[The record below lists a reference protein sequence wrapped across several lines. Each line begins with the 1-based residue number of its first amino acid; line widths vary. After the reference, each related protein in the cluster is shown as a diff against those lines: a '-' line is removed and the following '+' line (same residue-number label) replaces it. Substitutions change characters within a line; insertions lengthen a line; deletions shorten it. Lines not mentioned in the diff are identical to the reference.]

1 MRLRTVGL
9 KLSLALAAL
18 VAGALAIVYLA
29 VVPTLKNQL
38 VDGRMEQLER
48 TANAIVID
56 FARESAEPDF
66 VLRDF
71 VATESQVRGAR
82 LRIYTYFSETPP
94 VFLTSIADSRPTGS
108 PSEEQDP
115 IAVRAAEHR
124 RTTSGIVAQGGS
136 QVAEVAVPFAD
147 GNFLLVSA
155 PLDDALETVS
165 LVRERLL
172 AAGALALLAAVLVG
186 FLLSRIFSRRVHR
199 LERAAN
205 RIAGGQFDEPVVD
218 SSADELGEL
227 ARAFDRMRE
236 QLATLERARR
246 EFIANASH
254 ELRTPIFALGGHV
267 ELLTDEDMDEPT
279 RREFLTEMR
288 LQIERLTR
296 LATDLL
302 DLSRLDAGRL
312 HVEMVPVDLGETAA
326 SLAAEF
332 GGVGR
337 GREHRL
343 EAEAEAGALALADE
357 ERVRQIGRILVE
369 NAIIHTPPGTEVRL
383 STADTD
389 DGVELRVEDTG
400 PGIPPD
406 DQQHVFE
413 RFYRSGDAVSSGSG
427 LGLAIARELAGVM
440 GGEIVLD
447 SRPGRTVLTLKLP
460 RSHVPV
466 EEPEHALAR

>member
-1 MRLRTVGL
+1 MRFRTVGL
-9 KLSLALAAL
+9 KLSLALVAL
-18 VAGALAIVYLA
+18 VAGALAVVYIA
-29 VVPTLKNQL
+29 VVPTLREVL
-38 VDGRMEQLER
+38 VDGRIAQLER
-48 TANAIVID
+48 TADAIVSD
-56 FARESAEPDF
+56 YARDRVDPALF
-66 VLRDF
+66 RIF
-71 VATESQVRGAR
+71 VAGESQTRGAR
-82 LRIYTYFSETPP
+82 VAIYSYLSEENP
-94 VFLTSIADSRPTGS
+94 VFLRAIADSRQRGQT
-108 PSEEQDP
+108 EQDP
-115 IAVRAAEHR
+115 IAQRAAEHR
-124 RTTSGIVAQGGS
+124 KTETGIVERGGT
-136 QVAEVAVPFAD
+136 QFAEVAVPFD
-147 GNFLLVSA
+147 ELYVLLVSA
-155 PLDDALETVS
+155 PIDATLENVS
-165 LVRERLL
+165 LVRERLVV
-172 AAGALALLAAVLVG
+172 AGLIALLGAALVG
-186 FLLSRIFSRRVHR
+186 FLLARVFARRIHD

-205 RIAGGQFDEPVVD
+205 RIAGGRFDEPVVD
-218 SSADELGEL
+218 TSADELGEL

-288 LQIERLTR
+288 LQVERLTK

-312 HVEMVPVDLGETAA
+312 HVEMTPVDLGDIAL

-337 GREHRL
+337 GRDHALDADGEH
-343 EAEAEAGALALADE
+343 GVLALADE

-369 NAIIHTPPGTEVRL
+369 NAILHTPAGTEIRL
-383 STADTD
+383 ATAGTD
-389 DGVELRVEDTG
+389 DGAELRVEDTG

-413 RFYRSGDAVSSGSG
+413 RFYRVGGAVSSGSG

-447 SRPGRTVLTLKLP
+447 SRPGLTVFTLKLP
-460 RSHVPV
+460 RSHVPQ

>member
-1 MRLRTVGL
+1 MRFRTVGL
-9 KLSLALAAL
+9 KLSLALVAL
-18 VAGALAIVYLA
+18 VAGALAIVYIA
-29 VVPTLKNQL
+29 VVPTLREVL
-38 VDGRMEQLER
+38 VDGRIAQLER
-48 TANAIVID
+48 TADEIVSDYARDGID
-56 FARESAEPDF
+56 PALFRIF
-66 VLRDF
+66 V
-71 VATESQVRGAR
+71 TGESQTRGAR
-82 LRIYTYFSETPP
+82 VAIYSYLSEENP
-94 VFLTSIADSRPTGS
+94 VFLRAIADSRQRGQT
-108 PSEEQDP
+108 EQDP
-115 IAVRAAEHR
+115 IAQRAAEHR
-124 RTTSGIVAQGGS
+124 KTETGIVERGGT
-136 QVAEVAVPFAD
+136 QFAEVAVPFD
-147 GNFLLVSA
+147 ELYVLLVST
-155 PLDDALETVS
+155 PIDSTLENVS
-165 LVRERLL
+165 LVRKRLVV
-172 AAGALALLAAVLVG
+172 AGLIALLAAALVG
-186 FLLSRIFSRRVHR
+186 FLLARVFARRIHD

-205 RIAGGQFDEPVVD
+205 RIAGGLFDEPVVD
-218 SSADELGEL
+218 ASADELGEL

-267 ELLTDEDMDEPT
+267 ELMTDEDMDEPT

-288 LQIERLTR
+288 LQVERLTK

-312 HVEMVPVDLGETAA
+312 HVEMTPVDLGDIAQ

-337 GREHRL
+337 GRDHAL
-343 EAEAEAGALALADE
+343 DAEGEDGALALADE

-369 NAIIHTPPGTEVRL
+369 NAILHTPPGTEIRL
-383 STADTD
+383 ATAATD

-413 RFYRSGDAVSSGSG
+413 RFYRVGGAVSSGSG

-447 SRPGRTVLTLKLP
+447 SRPGLTVFTLKLP
-460 RSHVPV
+460 RSQVTV
-466 EEPEHALAR
+466 EEPEHVLAR

>member
-18 VAGALAIVYLA
+18 VAGALAIVYVA
-29 VVPTLKNQL
+29 IVPTLEDRL
-38 VDGRMEQLER
+38 VDGRIDQLER
-48 TANAIVID
+48 TADAIVAD
-56 FARESAEPDF
+56 FQETVDDPNFTWPGF
-66 VLRDF
+66 VL
-71 VATESQVRGAR
+71 TESQVRGVR
-82 LRIYTYFSETPP
+82 VIVYEYLDESSTPVVLRP
-94 VFLTSIADSRPTGS
+94 LTDSRPTGQ
-108 PSEEQDP
+108 SEDDP
-115 IAVRAAEHR
+115 VAQAAADRR
-124 RTTSGIVAQGGS
+124 RTQSGIVERRGTQIASVG
-136 QVAEVAVPFAD
+136 VPFGGAYIL
-147 GNFLLVSA
+147 NVSS
-155 PLDDALETVS
+155 PLTETLDTVS
-165 LVRERLL
+165 LVRERILV
-172 AAGALALLAAVLVG
+172 AGVLALLAAIVVG
-186 FLLSRIFSRRVHR
+186 FILARIFARRVHR

-205 RIAGGQFDEPVVD
+205 RIAGGRFDEPVVD
-218 SSADELGEL
+218 ASADELGEL
-227 ARAFDRMRE
+227 ARTFDRMRE

-267 ELLTDEDMDEPT
+267 ELLTDEDMDEET
-279 RREFLTEMR
+279 QREFLAEMR

-312 HVEMVPVDLGETAA
+312 HVEMVPVDLAEIAV

-337 GREHRL
+337 GRDHRL
-343 EAEAEAGALALADE
+343 EANGDGGALALADE

-369 NAIIHTPPGTEVRL
+369 NAILHTPPGTEIRL
-383 STADTD
+383 TTADGD
-389 DGVELRVEDTG
+389 DGAELRVEDTG

-413 RFYRSGDAVSSGSG
+413 RFYRAGGGVTSGSG

-440 GGEIVLD
+440 GGEIELE
-447 SRPGRTVLTLKLP
+447 SRPGRTVFTLKLP
-460 RSHVPV
+460 RSHVLV

>member
-9 KLSLALAAL
+9 KLSLALIAL
-18 VAGALAIVYLA
+18 VAGALAVVYIA
-29 VVPTLKNQL
+29 VVPTLKEGL
-38 VDGRMEQLER
+38 VDGRIAQLER
-48 TANAIVID
+48 TADAIVSD
-56 FARESAEPDF
+56 YTQDGLDP
-66 VLRDF
+66 VLFGDF
-71 VATESQVRGAR
+71 VAGESQTRGAR
-82 LRIYTYFSETPP
+82 VAIYSYLSEENP
-94 VFLTSIADSRPTGS
+94 VFLRPIADSRRSGQT
-108 PSEEQDP
+108 EQDP
-115 IAVRAAEHR
+115 IAQRAAEHR
-124 RTTSGIVAQGGS
+124 KTETGIVKRGGS
-136 QVAEVAVPFAD
+136 QFAEVAVPFD
-147 GNFLLVSA
+147 ELYILLVSA
-155 PLDDALETVS
+155 PLDETLENVS
-165 LVRERLL
+165 LVRKRLL
-172 AAGALALLAAVLVG
+172 VAGLIALLAAALVG
-186 FLLSRIFSRRVHR
+186 FLLARVFARRIHH

-205 RIAGGQFDEPVVD
+205 RIAGGRFDEPVVD

-236 QLATLERARR
+236 RLAALERARR

-279 RREFLTEMR
+279 RREFLAEMR
-288 LQIERLTR
+288 LQVERLTR

-312 HVEMVPVDLGETAA
+312 HVEMVPVDLAEIAA

-337 GREHRL
+337 GRAHRL

-369 NAIIHTPPGTEVRL
+369 NAILHTPAATEIHL

-389 DGVELRVEDTG
+389 DGVELLVEDTG

-413 RFYRSGDAVSSGSG
+413 RFYRSGSAVTSGSG

-447 SRPGRTVLTLKLP
+447 SRPGRTVFTLKLP
-460 RSHVPV
+460 RSHVPA